1 MDTDTRWFEALVVI
15 LSVMLALFLLLSI
28 ILVIRFIQITRQIKR
43 ITDYAEHAVDK
54 AEEVASFFEKTA
66 TPVAL
71 MKLVANISDTIS
83 KTADRV
89 NKSRSKGKK

>member
-1 MDTDTRWFEALVVI
+1 MI

-28 ILVIRFIQITRQIKR
+28 ILLARLIQISRQVKR

-66 TPVAL
+66 TPIAL
-71 MKLVANISDTIS
+71 MKLIANVSETVA
-83 KTADRV
+83 KAADKV
-89 NKSRSKGKK
+89 NKRRSKDKK